1 MAKKA
6 HLFNDF
12 DTPNGSYNL
21 FQNAMRKAIDYDA
34 NISDIFEAKVLTR
47 PTLVTRQPS
56 NVRFQASGDK
66 TETFAFMARILGT
79 NSPHRFLEDPCGIKD
94 TKRVESRRK
103 VFNLIQMH
111 TKVFIQTNSPSP
123 LPEIGDIVK
132 LKLERGSYGSFKTDR
147 AEFVKE
153 ESKGKEDNKLK
164 QDCVS
169 VASSFKK
176 DDFKPISSY
185 TAKSTKMVY
194 NGVTLGVSGVA
205 KRGAMV
211 ENGRLPEE
219 ILYTVEQGLALT
231 NYNLPA
237 PLLGIPTHDSKGRP
251 IKFIKEAIVPF
262 IELAIN
268 YYKEENKILSIS
280 DSYRT
285 YERQVEMKTAAATAA
300 YAAVPGTSNHGW
312 GVAFDV
318 NGTYSDTDKDGKSSF
333 EERKRTEVYK
343 WLSRNGNGFINPESI
358 REGWHWE
365 NVGVRDQIY
374 ELPIQGAD
382 LIGNDSTETPPEEA
396 SNG

>member
-47 PTLVTRQPS
+47 PTLVTKQPS
-56 NVRFQASGDK
+56 NVRFEVGESGK

-79 NSPHRFLEDPCGIKD
+79 NSPHRFLEDPCRIGD
-94 TKRVESRRK
+94 TERVESRRK
-103 VFNLIQMH
+103 AFNLIQMH
-111 TKVFIQTNSPSP
+111 TKVFMQTNSQSP

-237 PLLGIPTHDSKGRP
+237 PLLGIPTP
-251 IKFIKEAIVPF
+251 IVTGKHHYKPF
-262 IELAIN
+262 L
-268 YYKEENKILSIS
+268 
-280 DSYRT
+280 
-285 YERQVEMKTAAATAA
+285 
-300 YAAVPGTSNHGW
+300 
-312 GVAFDV
+312 
-318 NGTYSDTDKDGKSSF
+318 
-333 EERKRTEVYK
+333 
-343 WLSRNGNGFINPESI
+343 
-358 REGWHWE
+358 
-365 NVGVRDQIY
+365 
-374 ELPIQGAD
+374 
-382 LIGNDSTETPPEEA
+382 
-396 SNG
+396 